1 MLVAV
6 LIALGIGAVVVFIVS
21 EDPMKAMGEFVLGPL
36 SSIRRFGAVI
46 EKAIPLTFTG
56 VAICMMFQANMFN
69 LVVEG
74 SFLLSGLL
82 SVAFV
87 VSGVPLP
94 GIVMLIIALVISIVS
109 GIGCAFI
116 PTILKA
122 KWNANEVVASLM
134 MNSVLLQIHNYILKQ
149 YLYDPTAGITATKE
163 IPEAAKLP
171 ILVEDTRVHAGL
183 FIAIAVA
190 VLAYVFM
197 YHTKWGYQIRMVGS
211 NSAFARYSGIS
222 VMAVAVMS
230 QLIGGAIA
238 GMGGA
243 VFALGTFTR
252 YSLVGLTGHGF
263 NGILLAIL
271 AKNNPL
277 FVPITAFALGYLTTG
292 AEIMGATT
300 DVPLE
305 IVQVVTSLII
315 MLVGAEML
323 LSGFKHK
330 LIVKNAEKLAA
341 AKEVK

>member
-1 MLVAV
+1 MSNKQLESRFEAFKMLVAV

-122 KWNANEVVASLM
+122 KWNANEVVASL
-134 MNSVLLQIHNYILKQ
+134 
-149 YLYDPTAGITATKE
+149 
-163 IPEAAKLP
+163 
-171 ILVEDTRVHAGL
+171 
-183 FIAIAVA
+183 
-190 VLAYVFM
+190 
-197 YHTKWGYQIRMVGS
+197 
-211 NSAFARYSGIS
+211 
-222 VMAVAVMS
+222 
-230 QLIGGAIA
+230 
-238 GMGGA
+238 
-243 VFALGTFTR
+243 
-252 YSLVGLTGHGF
+252 
-263 NGILLAIL
+263 
-271 AKNNPL
+271 
-277 FVPITAFALGYLTTG
+277 
-292 AEIMGATT
+292 
-300 DVPLE
+300 
-305 IVQVVTSLII
+305 
-315 MLVGAEML
+315 
-323 LSGFKHK
+323 
-330 LIVKNAEKLAA
+330 
-341 AKEVK
+341 